1 VQRFE
6 FDNDSE
12 KWVSIKGDPI
22 IPDDVDGDT
31 FWEVAEVAIEMYIFS
46 QTYDIPRLRQDAMD
60 RLVWCHDVGY
70 DVDYFDTFVSAFC
83 IKRAYDHT
91 EEGSPLRKWLIIGFM
106 EFCSYDKT
114 EMNDYPHQYLIDISN
129 NYKLLELAE
138 KETRHAPCTLVS
150 CVAEVASSMSMTVS
164 KIGPTARSG
173 SIWSARLRTENH

>member
-1 VQRFE
+1 MLMCARFE

-46 QTYDIPRLRQDAMD
+46 QTYDIPRFRQDAMD
-60 RLVWCHDVGY
+60 RLVWSHDVGY
-70 DVDYFDTFVSAFC
+70 DVDYFDTFVSASC

-129 NYKLLELAE
+129 NYKQLELDREGNPSRALHIGFMCCRGCFFHE
-138 KETRHAPCTLVS
+138 HDSEQDRTDCKVRVHMER
-150 CVAEVASSMSMTVS
+150 
-164 KIGPTARSG
+164 KI
-173 SIWSARLRTENH
+173 ED